1 MKGPKPNIKK
11 DLEILALKTQGLSFR
26 AIAKKKNRDV
36 KRVYVAYRR
45 AQALVGVGGLST
57 VK

>member
-11 DLEILALKTQGLSFR
+11 DLEILALKAQGLSFR

-36 KRVYVAYRR
+36 KRVYVAYQR
-45 AQALVGVGGLST
+45 ARTLVGVGGLST